1 MKVNIALIKMCP
13 FVSLV
18 APFNSCQD
26 ELTRVTKVK
35 ITVNSKKELI
45 NFFNNTIPPS
55 KYSYIIYTVSKF
67 IQ

>member
-1 MKVNIALIKMCP
+1 MKVNMALIKIWP

-18 APFNSCQD
+18 VPFNSCQD
-26 ELTRVTKVK
+26 ELTRVTTVK

-45 NFFNNTIPPS
+45 NFFNKTIPPS
-55 KYSYIIYTVSKF
+55 KYSYIIYSISRF